1 MTLQKTLISV
11 TLIVAVGTGIYEAFQ
26 ASRLRNQV
34 QTVQQ
39 LQVEQLEQ
47 LAHERDDATNQLAAL
62 RNENERLK
70 RNTAELLKLR
80 GEVGVLRRQQRE
92 IKGTASATK
101 SDRSGL
107 IGETAS
113 VITAQPKGPPPFQ
126 L

>member
-11 TLIVAVGTGIYEAFQ
+11 TLIVVIGAGIYEAFQ

-34 QTVQQ
+34 QIVQQ
-39 LQVEQLEQ
+39 QQTEQLEQ

-80 GEVGVLRRQQRE
+80 EPVSPAKIFDFSLQRE
-92 IKGTASATK
+92 INQELGV
-101 SDRSGL
+101 R
-107 IGETAS
+107 
-113 VITAQPKGPPPFQ
+113 
-126 L
+126 